1 MIRKLATSGFAAL
14 LISAGLLL
22 SPTAWGHAQFVGS
35 DPAAESTLENSPH
48 AIVLTFSQAVTPVTV
63 TLVSPDGSMVE
74 RVAEP
79 QANGSR
85 VILPVTAP
93 LGAGQYLVSF
103 RVLSGDSHPI
113 SGGFRFS
120 VAPAPTEAA
129 ASAPATVPDRPIAL
143 PDSAA
148 MTATEDASSLAT
160 LEQIVRFAFMAT
172 LLLAAG
178 LVLFRLLIALPD
190 ELDAWIVSLI
200 RKTSYAGLLLVVAY
214 FALATLAVTGI
225 EAFQLQHLYVL
236 LQTSI
241 GMSLMVALLGFLMLS
256 MSGASERILSGIG
269 ASVLVASRVLTGHP
283 ASQDPTWVL
292 VPGMAVHVAAA
303 AFWFA
308 ALWVILRLLQKGPI
322 GAAPKI
328 IAGFARTAAWSVFAL
343 LLAGFV
349 MALIHLSSIDALL
362 HTDYGRLVMWK
373 LLGVGGLLLLALI
386 NKLVLTPDFLKRLD
400 TARLKTSIRVE
411 AGLMIGVIA
420 LSTLLAATPPG
431 SRAETP
437 LPQSSTAR
445 VEVLS
450 DTGQFVLQVDFSSA
464 VYDETQPL
472 SLTLYDDAGAPF
484 TPLEVAL
491 TVSIPSRRIES
502 LPLPIVRR
510 EGNHVV
516 IDADFPDAADTHFE
530 ALVLVTDFDRER
542 FAFDREGR
550 LE

>member
-1 MIRKLATSGFAAL
+1 M
-14 LISAGLLL
+14 
-22 SPTAWGHAQFVGS
+22 
-35 DPAAESTLENSPH
+35 
-48 AIVLTFSQAVTPVTV
+48 
-63 TLVSPDGSMVE
+63 
-74 RVAEP
+74 
-79 QANGSR
+79 
-85 VILPVTAP
+85 
-93 LGAGQYLVSF
+93 
-103 RVLSGDSHPI
+103 
-113 SGGFRFS
+113 
-120 VAPAPTEAA
+120 
-129 ASAPATVPDRPIAL
+129 
-143 PDSAA
+143 
-148 MTATEDASSLAT
+148 
-160 LEQIVRFAFMAT
+160 
-172 LLLAAG
+172 
-178 LVLFRLLIALPD
+178 
-190 ELDAWIVSLI
+190 
-200 RKTSYAGLLLVVAY
+200 
-214 FALATLAVTGI
+214 
-225 EAFQLQHLYVL
+225 
-236 LQTSI
+236 
-241 GMSLMVALLGFLMLS
+241 
-256 MSGASERILSGIG
+256 
-269 ASVLVASRVLTGHP
+269 
-283 ASQDPTWVL
+283 
-292 VPGMAVHVAAA
+292 
-303 AFWFA
+303 
-308 ALWVILRLLQKGPI
+308 
-322 GAAPKI
+322 
-328 IAGFARTAAWSVFAL
+328 
-343 LLAGFV
+343 LAGFV

>member
-35 DPAAESTLENSPH
+35 DPAAESTLESSPH
-48 AIVLTFSQAVTPVTV
+48 EIVLTFSQAVTPVTV

-74 RVAEP
+74 SVAEP

-160 LEQIVRFAFMAT
+160 LEQIVRFAFMVT

-178 LVLFRLLIALPD
+178 LILFRLLFALPD

-200 RKTSYAGLLLVVAY
+200 RKTSYAGLLLVVTY

-256 MSGASERILSGIG
+256 MSGANERILSGIG
-269 ASVLVASRVLTGHP
+269 ATVLVASRVLTGHP

-292 VPGMAVHVAAA
+292 MPGMAVHVAAA

-308 ALWVILRLLQKGPI
+308 ALWVILRLLQNGPI

-464 VYDETQPL
+464 AYDETQPL

-484 TPLEVAL
+484 TPIEVAL

-510 EGNHVV
+510 EGNHIV
-516 IDADFPDAADTHFE
+516 IDADFPDAADTRFE